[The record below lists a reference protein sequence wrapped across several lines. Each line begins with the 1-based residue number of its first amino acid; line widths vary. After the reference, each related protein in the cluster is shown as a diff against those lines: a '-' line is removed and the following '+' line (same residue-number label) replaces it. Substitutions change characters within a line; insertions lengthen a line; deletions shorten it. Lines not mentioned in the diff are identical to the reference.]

1 VAISLESIDAVFS
14 RMVAAT
20 EKILFFSVGN
30 IPLIILWMLAGGI
43 FLTFRTGFIN
53 IRGFTHAVQIICGKD
68 DASHHEGDLSSYQAL
83 ATALSGSV
91 GLGNIAGVAIAIQMG
106 GPGAVFWMTVA
117 ALLGMSSK
125 FVECTLGMKYRTV
138 NPDGSLAGGPMYYL
152 AGGLSDLG
160 LQKLGKILALSFAF
174 FGIGAALGGG
184 NMFQSNQA
192 FAALASVIPF
202 AEDYDWLFGICAAFL
217 VGLVILGGL
226 SRISAVASRLIPT
239 MVMIYLV
246 ACLWVLAMKY
256 TEIPHAI
263 ILIVEKG
270 MSFEALT
277 GGLVG
282 ALVQGIRR
290 SAFSNNAGLGF
301 AAIAHATAKMKEPV
315 REGIVAILEP
325 FIDTVVICNLTALV
339 VITSGMYGSQ
349 TAEIA
354 SGSEIVALAFGSVI
368 DWFGLLLTVVIFLFA
383 FSTTIAWSYYGERC
397 WAYLFG
403 ESSIGIFKL
412 LFLLCIF
419 GGAVVNLG
427 AIVDFSDM
435 MLLATAIPNLIGCI
449 LLSGKVAV
457 DLQDYIQS
465 DRSAFTLFE
474 GRSQV
479 KLFNSF
485 TKTLKTTIDKRIASE

>member
-1 VAISLESIDAVFS
+1 MAISLESIDAVFS
-14 RMVAAT
+14 GMVAAT

-43 FLTFRTGFIN
+43 FFTFRTGFIS

-160 LQKLGKILALSFAF
+160 LPKLGKILALFFAF

-192 FAALASVIPF
+192 FAALANAMPL
-202 AEDYDWLFGICAAFL
+202 ARDYDWLFGICAAFL
-217 VGLVILGGL
+217 VGLVILGGIN
-226 SRISAVASRLIPT
+226 RISAVASRLIPT
-239 MVMIYLV
+239 MVTIYIV
-246 ACLWVLAMKY
+246 ACLWVLGMKF
-256 TEIPHAI
+256 TEIPSAI
-263 ILIVEKG
+263 MLILERG
-270 MSFEALT
+270 MSPEALT

-325 FIDTVVICNLTALV
+325 FVDTVVICNLTALV
-339 VITSGMYGSQ
+339 VIISGMYGSQ
-349 TAEIA
+349 TLEVG
-354 SGSEIVALAFGSVI
+354 SGSEIVALAFGTVI
-368 DWFGLLLTVVIFLFA
+368 DWFGLLLTVIIFLFA

-403 ESSIGIFKL
+403 ESSVGIFKL

-449 LLSGKVAV
+449 LLSGKVVV
-457 DLQDYIQS
+457 DLRNYWKFE
-465 DRSAFTLFE
+465 RLTLPLPLE
-474 GRSQV
+474 RSQRE
-479 KLFNSF
+479 FQNFATTSQA
-485 TKTLKTTIDKRIASE
+485 TIDKTITPE